1 MSAKTSSAAV
11 YLDTSALAKW
21 YVNERGS
28 DVFVAYLQGLDSAII
43 SSLTR
48 TEMRSLLARR
58 RRMGDFDAGLEA
70 ILFSALLDDIASGAL
85 LLQPVDDARF
95 DDAVNLIGRYPEHP
109 LRTLDALHL
118 SVARHLGLET
128 LATADAVMADAARSM
143 GFSVDQF

>member
-1 MSAKTSSAAV
+1 MSVETGSVSA

-28 DVFVAYLQGLDSAII
+28 NAFVAYLQGLDSAVI

-48 TEMRSLLARR
+48 AEMRSLLARR
-58 RRMGDFDAGLEA
+58 RRMGHFDAALEA
-70 ILFSALLDDIASGAL
+70 ILYSAFLDDIASGAL
-85 LLQPVDDARF
+85 FLQPLEDARVA
-95 DDAVNLIGRYPEHP
+95 DAVNLIGRYPEHP

-118 SVARHLGLET
+118 CVARQMGIET
-128 LATADAVMADAARSM
+128 LATADVVMADAARAM

>member
-1 MSAKTSSAAV
+1 MSGETGSATA

-28 DVFVAYLQGLDSAII
+28 DAFVAYLQGLDSAAV

-48 TEMRSLLARR
+48 AEMRSLFARR
-58 RRMGDFDAGLEA
+58 RRMGDFDAALEA
-70 ILFSALLDDIASGAL
+70 ILFSAFLDDIASGAL
-85 LLQPVDDARF
+85 LLHPVDDVRF

-118 SVARHLGLET
+118 SVARHLGVER

>member
-1 MSAKTSSAAV
+1 MSAETCSATA

-28 DVFVAYLQGLDSAII
+28 DAFVAYLQGLDLAAI

-48 TEMRSLLARR
+48 AEMRSLLARR
-58 RRMGDFDAGLEA
+58 RCMGDFDAVLEA
-70 ILFSALLDDIASGAL
+70 ILFSAFLDDIASGAL
-85 LLQPVDDARF
+85 LLHPVGDARF

-128 LATADAVMADAARSM
+128 IATADVVMADAARAM
-143 GFSVDQF
+143 GFSVEQF